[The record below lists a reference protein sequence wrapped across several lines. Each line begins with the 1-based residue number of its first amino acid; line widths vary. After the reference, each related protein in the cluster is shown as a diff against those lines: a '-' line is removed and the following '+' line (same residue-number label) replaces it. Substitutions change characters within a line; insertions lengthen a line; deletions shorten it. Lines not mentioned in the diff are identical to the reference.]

1 MRNEDKER
9 LNQQTQ
15 KKYLF
20 QRLIKGCKA
29 VWENTIHKI
38 ILIAFYPIAILTWY
52 LFKSNLGLE
61 DIPLISPVFIVLVD
75 LMLPALLIGVTFVM
89 LILFGTPYGFNK
101 TSNEF
106 QRIGMTN
113 SAGEVPMLLTRT
125 QDKRHSNV
133 EILEFDA
140 VGIPVTEWEKERGYI
155 EAALNVNIVKII
167 EGRNKRR
174 ILLHVVPADNG
185 LPDFIEWNDSYLT
198 GDDSILILGKSQLG
212 MESVDL
218 SKIPHILLGGST
230 GSGKSILLK
239 VLLVQSLKKNAIVSI
254 ADFKGGVDFP
264 RIWHDKCKMC
274 FDEDT
279 LLTLLT
285 ELTYEL
291 EHRKK
296 LFRDTGCANISDY
309 NKRSAV
315 PLQRHIFACDEV
327 AEVLD
332 KAGLTKEQKERI
344 GLIENRLSIIARQ
357 GRAFGIHLILA
368 TQRPD
373 ANILSGQIRNNID
386 YRVCGRADTILSQI
400 ILDNITAAE
409 QIPKHKAG
417 RFILHD
423 GMVFQGFWVDETNIF
438 KEGGTP

>member
-52 LFKSNLGLE
+52 MFKSNLGLE
-61 DIPLISPVFIVLVD
+61 DIPLISPVLFVLVD
-75 LMLPALLIGVTFVM
+75 LMLPALLIGGTFFI

-185 LPDFIEWNDSYLT
+185 LPDFIEWNDSYLIE
-198 GDDSILILGKSQLG
+198 DDSTLILGKSQLG
-212 MESVDL
+212 LESVDL

-264 RIWHDKCKMC
+264 KVWHDKCKMC
-274 FDEDT
+274 FDEDA

-285 ELTYEL
+285 ELTDEL
-291 EHRKK
+291 ERRKT
-296 LFRDTGCANISDY
+296 LLRDTGCANISDY

-332 KAGLTKEQKERI
+332 KTGLTKEQKERI

-386 YRVCGRADTILSQI
+386 CRVCGRADTILSQI
-400 ILDNITAAE
+400 ILDNTTAAE
-409 QIPKHKAG
+409 QIPKDKAG

-423 GMVFQGFWVDETNIF
+423 GTVFQGFWVDETNIF
-438 KEGGTP
+438 KEGGRL

>member
-15 KKYLF
+15 KKYLWL
-20 QRLIKGCKA
+20 RLVKGCKSL
-29 VWENTIHKI
+29 VQKKERIFVLWFFYPLS
-38 ILIAFYPIAILTWY
+38 ILIWY

-75 LMLPALLIGVTFVM
+75 LMLPALLIGGTFVI
-89 LILFGTPYGFNK
+89 LILFGTPRGFDK
-101 TSNEF
+101 AAGEF

-125 QDKRHSNV
+125 EDKSHSNV

-140 VGIPVTEWEKERGYI
+140 VGIPLTEWEKERGYI

-185 LPDFIEWNDSYLT
+185 LPDFIEWDDRYLT
-198 GDDSILILGKSQLG
+198 DDDSILILGKSQLG
-212 MESVDL
+212 FESVDL

-239 VLLVQSLKKNAIVSI
+239 VLLVQFLKKNAIVSI

-264 RIWHDKCKMC
+264 KVWHDKCKMC
-274 FDEDT
+274 FDEVS
-279 LLTLLT
+279 LLTLLA
-285 ELTYEL
+285 ELTDEL
-291 EHRKK
+291 ERRKT
-296 LFRDTGCANISDY
+296 LLRDTGCANLNDY
-309 NKRSAV
+309 NKQSVV

-332 KAGLTKEQKERI
+332 KTGLTKEQKERI
-344 GLIENRLSIIARQ
+344 GLIENRLSMIARQ

-386 YRVCGRADTILSQI
+386 CRVCGRADTILSQI
-400 ILDNITAAE
+400 ILDNTTASE
-409 QIPKHKAG
+409 QIPKDKAG

-423 GMVFQGFWVDETNIF
+423 GTVFQGFWVDETKI
-438 KEGGTP
+438 

>member
-9 LNQQTQ
+9 LNRQSQ
-15 KKYLF
+15 KKYF
-20 QRLIKGCKA
+20 FHRLRNGCRA
-29 VWENTIHKI
+29 VWKNTVHKI
-38 ILIAFYPIAILTWY
+38 ILIFFYPAAILIWY

-75 LMLPALLIGVTFVM
+75 LMLPALLIGGTFFI
-89 LILFGTPYGFNK
+89 LILFGTPLGFDR
-101 TSNEF
+101 TASELH
-106 QRIGMTN
+106 RIGMTN
-113 SAGEVPMLLTRT
+113 SAGEVPMLLTR
-125 QDKRHSNV
+125 QRDKKHSNV
-133 EILEFDA
+133 EILEFDG
-140 VGIPVTEWEKERGYI
+140 VGIPLTEWEKERGYI

-174 ILLHVVPADNG
+174 ILLHVVPADSG
-185 LPDFIEWNDSYLT
+185 LPDFIEWDDRYLID
-198 GDDSILILGKSQLG
+198 DDSTLILGKSQIGL
-212 MESVDL
+212 ESVDL

-239 VLLVQSLKKNAIVSI
+239 ALLVQSLKKNAIVSI

-264 RIWHDKCKMC
+264 KAWHDKCKMC
-274 FDEDT
+274 FDADT
-279 LLTLLT
+279 LLKLLT
-285 ELTYEL
+285 ELTDEL
-291 EHRKK
+291 ERRKI
-296 LFRDTGCANISDY
+296 LFRDIGCANIGDY
-309 NKRSAV
+309 NKQRAV
-315 PLQRHIFACDEV
+315 PLRRHIFACDEV

-332 KAGLTKEQKERI
+332 KTGLTKEQKERI

-386 YRVCGRADTILSQI
+386 CRVCGRADTILSQI
-400 ILDNITAAE
+400 ILDNTTAAE

-423 GMVFQGFWVDETNIF
+423 GTVFQGFWVDETNCF
-438 KEGGTP
+438 

>member
-9 LNQQTQ
+9 LNRQSQ
-15 KKYLF
+15 KKYFF
-20 QRLIKGCKA
+20 QRLINGCRA
-29 VWENTIHKI
+29 VWKSTVHKI
-38 ILIAFYPIAILTWY
+38 ILFTFYPAAILIWY

-61 DIPLISPVFIVLVD
+61 DIPLISPAFIVLVD
-75 LMLPALLIGVTFVM
+75 LMLPALLISGTFVI

-125 QDKRHSNV
+125 QDKSHSNV

-140 VGIPVTEWEKERGYI
+140 VGIPLTEWEKERGYI

-174 ILLHVVPADNG
+174 ILLHVVPADSG
-185 LPDFIEWNDSYLT
+185 LPDFIEWNDSYLID
-198 GDDSILILGKSQLG
+198 DDSTLILGKSQLG
-212 MESVDL
+212 LESVDL

-264 RIWHDKCKMC
+264 KVWHDKCKMC

-285 ELTYEL
+285 GLTDEL
-291 EHRKK
+291 ERRKT
-296 LFRDTGCANISDY
+296 LFRDTGCANIGDY
-309 NKRSAV
+309 NKHSVV

-332 KAGLTKEQKERI
+332 KTGLTKEQKERI

-386 YRVCGRADTILSQI
+386 CRVCGRADTILSQI
-400 ILDNITAAE
+400 ILDNATAAE
-409 QIPKHKAG
+409 QIPKDKAG
-417 RFILHD
+417 RFILHN
-423 GMVFQGFWVDETNIF
+423 GTVFQGFWVDDSNIF
-438 KEGGTP
+438 

>member
-1 MRNEDKER
+1 MRNEEKER
-9 LNQQTQ
+9 LSQQTQ
-15 KKYLF
+15 KRYIWLHF
-20 QRLIKGCKA
+20 ITGCRA
-29 VWENTIHKI
+29 VLQKTSCKI
-38 ILIAFYPIAILTWY
+38 ILSFFYLLSILSWVLCKDRFDPADY
-52 LFKSNLGLE
+52 
-61 DIPLISPVFIVLVD
+61 PLISPVLVAFSKLILPIVLTTGTLV
-75 LMLPALLIGVTFVM
+75 I
-89 LILFGTPYGFNK
+89 LILFGTPTGFHQ
-101 TSNEF
+101 TANELH
-106 QRIGMTN
+106 RIGMTN

-125 QDKRHSNV
+125 RDKRHNNV

-140 VGIPVTEWEKERGYI
+140 VGIPLTKWEKERGYI

-174 ILLHVVPADNG
+174 ILLHVVPADSG
-185 LPDFIEWNDSYLT
+185 LPDFIKWNDSYLT
-198 GDDSILILGKSQLG
+198 DDNSTLIFGKSQLG
-212 MESVDL
+212 LEIVDL

-264 RIWHDKCKMC
+264 RVWHDKCKMC

-285 ELTYEL
+285 ELTDEL
-291 EHRKK
+291 ERRKT
-296 LFRDTGCANISDY
+296 LLRDTECANIGDY
-309 NKRSAV
+309 NRRSAV

-332 KAGLTKEQKERI
+332 KTGLTKEQKERI

-386 YRVCGRADTILSQI
+386 CRVCGRADTILSQI
-400 ILDNITAAE
+400 ILDNTTAAE
-409 QIPKHKAG
+409 QIPKDKAG

-423 GMVFQGFWVDETNIF
+423 GTVFQGFWVDETKI
-438 KEGGTP
+438 

>member
-1 MRNEDKER
+1 MRSEDKER

-15 KKYLF
+15 KKYLWL
-20 QRLIKGCKA
+20 RLVNGCKSL
-29 VWENTIHKI
+29 VQKKERIFVLWFFYPLS
-38 ILIAFYPIAILTWY
+38 ILIWY

-75 LMLPALLIGVTFVM
+75 LMLPALLISGTFFI
-89 LILFGTPYGFNK
+89 LILFGTPRGFDR
-101 TSNEF
+101 TASELH
-106 QRIGMTN
+106 RIGMTN
-113 SAGEVPMLLTRT
+113 SAGEVPMLLSREK
-125 QDKRHSNV
+125 DKKYGNV
-133 EILEFDA
+133 EILEFDG
-140 VGIPVTEWEKERGYI
+140 VGIPLTEWEKERGYI

-174 ILLHVVPADNG
+174 ILLHVVPADSG
-185 LPDFIEWNDSYLT
+185 LPDFIEWNDNYLT
-198 GDDSILILGKSQLG
+198 DDDSTLILGKSQLG
-212 MESVDL
+212 LESVDL

-239 VLLVQSLKKNAIVSI
+239 ALLVQSLKKNAIVSI

-264 RIWHDKCKMC
+264 RVWHDKCRMC
-274 FDEDT
+274 FDEET
-279 LLTLLT
+279 LLTILT
-285 ELTYEL
+285 ELTDEL
-291 EHRKK
+291 ERRKS
-296 LFRDTGCANISDY
+296 LLREAGCANISDY
-309 NKRSAV
+309 NKQSAV

-332 KAGLTKEQKERI
+332 KTGLTKEQKERI

-386 YRVCGRADTILSQI
+386 CRVCGRADTILSQI
-400 ILDNITAAE
+400 ILDNATAAE
-409 QIPKHKAG
+409 QIPKDKAG
-417 RFILHD
+417 RFILHN
-423 GMVFQGFWVDETNIF
+423 GTVFQGFWVDDSNIF
-438 KEGGTP
+438 

>member
-52 LFKSNLGLE
+52 MFKSNLGLE
-61 DIPLISPVFIVLVD
+61 DIPLISPVLFVLVD
-75 LMLPALLIGVTFVM
+75 LMLPALLIGGTFFI

-185 LPDFIEWNDSYLT
+185 LPDFIEWNDSYLIE
-198 GDDSILILGKSQLG
+198 DDSTLILGKSQLG
-212 MESVDL
+212 LESVDL

-264 RIWHDKCKMC
+264 KVWHDKCKMC
-274 FDEDT
+274 FDEDA

-285 ELTYEL
+285 ELTDEL
-291 EHRKK
+291 ERRKT
-296 LFRDTGCANISDY
+296 LLRDTGCANISDY

-332 KAGLTKEQKERI
+332 KTGLTKEQKERI
-344 GLIENRLSIIARQ
+344 GLIENRLSMIARQ

-386 YRVCGRADTILSQI
+386 CRVCGRADTILSQI
-400 ILDNITAAE
+400 ILDNTTAAE
-409 QIPKHKAG
+409 QIPKDKSG

-423 GMVFQGFWVDETNIF
+423 GTVFQGFWVDDMKF
-438 KEGGTP
+438 

>member
-1 MRNEDKER
+1 MRYEDKER
-9 LNQQTQ
+9 LNRQTQ
-15 KKYLF
+15 KKYF
-20 QRLIKGCKA
+20 FHRLRNGCRA
-29 VWENTIHKI
+29 VWKNTVHKI
-38 ILIAFYPIAILTWY
+38 ILIFLYPAAILIWY
-52 LFKSNLGLE
+52 LFKNNLGLE

-75 LMLPALLIGVTFVM
+75 LMLPALLIGGTFFI

-113 SAGEVPMLLTRT
+113 SAGEVPILLTRT

-140 VGIPVTEWEKERGYI
+140 VGIPLTEWEKDRRYI

-167 EGRNKRR
+167 EGSNKRR
-174 ILLHVVPADNG
+174 ILLHVVSADSG
-185 LPDFIEWNDSYLT
+185 LPDFIEWDDHYLT
-198 GDDSILILGKSQLG
+198 DDDSTLILGKSQLG
-212 MESVDL
+212 LESVDL

-264 RIWHDKCKMC
+264 KVWHDKCKMC

-285 ELTYEL
+285 ELTDEL
-291 EHRKK
+291 ERRKT
-296 LFRDTGCANISDY
+296 LFRDTGYANISDY
-309 NKRSAV
+309 NKHSAV

-332 KAGLTKEQKERI
+332 KTGLTKEQKERI
-344 GLIENRLSIIARQ
+344 GLIENRLSMIARQ

-386 YRVCGRADTILSQI
+386 CRVCGRADTILSQI
-400 ILDNITAAE
+400 ILDNTIASE

-423 GMVFQGFWVDETNIF
+423 GTVFQGFWVDESNIF
-438 KEGGTP
+438 

>member
-20 QRLIKGCKA
+20 QRLVKGCKA
-29 VWENTIHKI
+29 VWENTVHKI
-38 ILIAFYPIAILTWY
+38 ILIAFYPTAILGWY

-61 DIPLISPVFIVLVD
+61 DIPLVSPVLFVLVD
-75 LMLPALLIGVTFVM
+75 LMLPALLIGGTLVI

-125 QDKRHSNV
+125 RDKRHSNV

-140 VGIPVTEWEKERGYI
+140 VGIPLTEWEKERGYI

-174 ILLHVVPADNG
+174 ILLHVVSADSG

-198 GDDSILILGKSQLG
+198 DDDSTLILGKSQLG
-212 MESVDL
+212 LESVDL

-239 VLLVQSLKKNAIVSI
+239 VLLVQSLKKNAIISI

-264 RIWHDKCKMC
+264 RVWHDKCKMC

-279 LLTLLT
+279 LLKLLT
-285 ELTYEL
+285 ELTDEL
-291 EHRKK
+291 ERRKT

-332 KAGLTKEQKERI
+332 KTGLTKEQKEII

-386 YRVCGRADTILSQI
+386 CRVCGRADTILSQI
-400 ILDNITAAE
+400 ILDNTTAAE

-423 GMVFQGFWVDETNIF
+423 GTVFQGFWVNETNIF
-438 KEGGTP
+438 KEGGRL

>member
-20 QRLIKGCKA
+20 QRLVKGCKT
-29 VWENTIHKI
+29 VWDNIAHKI
-38 ILIAFYPIAILTWY
+38 ILIAFYPAAILIWY
-52 LFKSNLGLE
+52 LFKSGLGLE
-61 DIPLISPVFIVLVD
+61 DIPLVSPVLFVLVD
-75 LMLPALLIGVTFVM
+75 LMLPALLIGGTLII

-101 TSNEF
+101 TSSEF

-140 VGIPVTEWEKERGYI
+140 VGIPLTEWEKERGYI

-174 ILLHVVPADNG
+174 ILLHVVPADSG
-185 LPDFIEWNDSYLT
+185 LPDFIEWNDSYLID
-198 GDDSILILGKSQLG
+198 DDSTLILGKSQLG
-212 MESVDL
+212 LESVDL

-254 ADFKGGVDFP
+254 SDFKGGVDFP
-264 RIWHDKCKMC
+264 RIWHEKCKMC

-285 ELTYEL
+285 ELTDEL
-291 EHRKK
+291 ERRKT
-296 LFRDTGCANISDY
+296 LFRDTGCANIGDY
-309 NKRSAV
+309 NKQSAV

-332 KAGLTKEQKERI
+332 KTGLTKEQKERI
-344 GLIENRLSIIARQ
+344 GLIESRLSIIARQ

-386 YRVCGRADTILSQI
+386 CRVCGRADTILSQI
-400 ILDNITAAE
+400 ILDNTTAAE

-423 GMVFQGFWVDETNIF
+423 GTVFQGFWVDETNIF
-438 KEGGTP
+438 KEGGRL

>member
-52 LFKSNLGLE
+52 MFKSNLGLE
-61 DIPLISPVFIVLVD
+61 DIPLISPVLFVLVD
-75 LMLPALLIGVTFVM
+75 LMLPALLIGGTLII

-101 TSNEF
+101 TSSEF

-125 QDKRHSNV
+125 QDKRHSNM

-140 VGIPVTEWEKERGYI
+140 VGIPLTEWEKERGYI

-174 ILLHVVPADNG
+174 ILLHVVPADSG
-185 LPDFIEWNDSYLT
+185 LPDFIEWNDGYLID
-198 GDDSILILGKSQLG
+198 DDSTLILGKSQLG
-212 MESVDL
+212 LESVDL

-264 RIWHDKCKMC
+264 KIWHDKCKMC

-285 ELTYEL
+285 ELTDEL
-291 EHRKK
+291 ERRKK
-296 LFRDTGCANISDY
+296 LFRDTGCANIGDY

-315 PLQRHIFACDEV
+315 PLQRHIFACDEI

-332 KAGLTKEQKERI
+332 KTGLTKEQKERI

-386 YRVCGRADTILSQI
+386 CRVCGRADTILSQI
-400 ILDNITAAE
+400 ILDNTTAAE

-423 GMVFQGFWVDETNIF
+423 GTVFQGFWVDETNIF

>member
-9 LNQQTQ
+9 LNRQSQ
-15 KKYLF
+15 KKYF
-20 QRLIKGCKA
+20 FHRLRNGCRA
-29 VWENTIHKI
+29 VWKSTVHKI
-38 ILIAFYPIAILTWY
+38 ILFTFYPAAILIWY
-52 LFKSNLGLE
+52 LFKNNLGLE

-75 LMLPALLIGVTFVM
+75 LMLPALLIGGTFVI

-113 SAGEVPMLLTRT
+113 SAGEVPMLLSREK
-125 QDKRHSNV
+125 DKKYGNV

-140 VGIPVTEWEKERGYI
+140 VGIPLTEWEKERGYI

-167 EGRNKRR
+167 EGKNKRR
-174 ILLHVVPADNG
+174 ILLRVVPADSG

-198 GDDSILILGKSQLG
+198 DDDSTLILGKSQLG
-212 MESVDL
+212 LERVDL

-239 VLLVQSLKKNAIVSI
+239 VLLVQSLKKNAIVSL

-264 RIWHDKCKMC
+264 RIWHNKCKMC
-274 FDEDT
+274 FDEEI
-279 LLTLLT
+279 LLTILT
-285 ELTYEL
+285 ELTDEL
-291 EHRKK
+291 QRRKA
-296 LFRDTGCANISDY
+296 LFREAGCANISEY
-309 NKRSAV
+309 NKHSAV

-332 KAGLTKEQKERI
+332 KTGLTKEQKERI
-344 GLIENRLSIIARQ
+344 GLIENRLSMIARQ

-386 YRVCGRADTILSQI
+386 CRVCGRADTILSKI
-400 ILDNITAAE
+400 ILDNTSAAE
-409 QIPKHKAG
+409 QIPKDKAG

-423 GMVFQGFWVDETNIF
+423 GTVFQGFWINEIDIL
-438 KEGGTP
+438 

>member
-29 VWENTIHKI
+29 VWENTVHKI

-52 LFKSNLGLE
+52 LFKSNLSLE
-61 DIPLISPVFIVLVD
+61 DIPLISPVLFVLVD
-75 LMLPALLIGVTFVM
+75 LMLPALLIGGTLVI

-125 QDKRHSNV
+125 RDKRHSNV

-140 VGIPVTEWEKERGYI
+140 VGIPLTEWENDRGYI

-174 ILLHVVPADNG
+174 ILLHIVSADSG
-185 LPDFIEWNDSYLT
+185 LPDFIEWDDRYLT
-198 GDDSILILGKSQLG
+198 DDDSTLILGKSQLG
-212 MESVDL
+212 LESVDL

-264 RIWHDKCKMC
+264 RVWHDKCKMC

-279 LLTLLT
+279 LLKLLT
-285 ELTYEL
+285 ELTDEL
-291 EHRKK
+291 ERRKT
-296 LFRDTGCANISDY
+296 LLRDTGCANINDY

-327 AEVLD
+327 AEMLD
-332 KAGLTKEQKERI
+332 KTGLTKEQKERI

-386 YRVCGRADTILSQI
+386 CRVCGRADTILSQI
-400 ILDNITAAE
+400 ILDNTTAAE
-409 QIPKHKAG
+409 QIPKQKAG

-423 GMVFQGFWVDETNIF
+423 GTVFQGFWVNETNIF
-438 KEGGTP
+438 KEGGRL

>member
-20 QRLIKGCKA
+20 QRLVKGCKT
-29 VWENTIHKI
+29 VWDNIAHKI
-38 ILIAFYPIAILTWY
+38 ILIAFYPAAILIWY
-52 LFKSNLGLE
+52 LFKSGLGLE
-61 DIPLISPVFIVLVD
+61 DIPLVSPVLFVLVD
-75 LMLPALLIGVTFVM
+75 LMLPALLIGGTLII

-101 TSNEF
+101 TSSEF

-125 QDKRHSNV
+125 QDKRHSNM

-140 VGIPVTEWEKERGYI
+140 VGIPLTEWEKERGYI

-174 ILLHVVPADNG
+174 ILLHVVPADSG
-185 LPDFIEWNDSYLT
+185 LPDFIEWNDGYLID
-198 GDDSILILGKSQLG
+198 DDSTLILGKSQLG
-212 MESVDL
+212 LESVDL

-239 VLLVQSLKKNAIVSI
+239 VLLVQSLKKNIIVSI

-264 RIWHDKCKMC
+264 RVWHDKCKMC
-274 FDEDT
+274 FDENT

-285 ELTYEL
+285 ELTDEL
-291 EHRKK
+291 ERRKT
-296 LFRDTGCANISDY
+296 LFRDTGSANIGDY

-315 PLQRHIFACDEV
+315 SLRRHIFACDEV

-332 KAGLTKEQKERI
+332 KTGLTKEQKERI

-386 YRVCGRADTILSQI
+386 CRVCGRADTILSQI
-400 ILDNITAAE
+400 ILDNTTAAE

-423 GMVFQGFWVDETNIF
+423 GTVFQGFWVDEINIF
-438 KEGGTP
+438 KEGGTL

>member
-9 LNQQTQ
+9 LNRQSQ
-15 KKYLF
+15 KKYF
-20 QRLIKGCKA
+20 FHRLRNGCRA
-29 VWENTIHKI
+29 VWKNTVHKI
-38 ILIAFYPIAILTWY
+38 ILIVFYPAAILIWY

-61 DIPLISPVFIVLVD
+61 DMPLISPAFIVLVD
-75 LMLPALLIGVTFVM
+75 LMLPALLIGGTFLI
-89 LILFGTPYGFNK
+89 LILFGTPYGFNQ

-125 QDKRHSNV
+125 RDKRHSNV

-140 VGIPVTEWEKERGYI
+140 VGIPLTEWEKERGYI

-185 LPDFIEWNDSYLT
+185 LPDFIEWNDSYLIE
-198 GDDSILILGKSQLG
+198 DDSTLILGKSQLG
-212 MESVDL
+212 LESVDL

-264 RIWHDKCKMC
+264 RAWHDKCKMC

-279 LLTLLT
+279 LLALLT
-285 ELTYEL
+285 ELTDEL
-291 EHRKK
+291 GRRKT

-332 KAGLTKEQKERI
+332 KTGLTKEQKERI
-344 GLIENRLSIIARQ
+344 GLIESRLSIIARQ

-386 YRVCGRADTILSQI
+386 CRVCGRADTILSQI
-400 ILDNITAAE
+400 ILDNTTAAE

-423 GMVFQGFWVDETNIF
+423 GTVFQGFWVDETNIF
-438 KEGGTP
+438 KEGGRL

>member
-9 LNQQTQ
+9 LNWQSQ
-15 KKYLF
+15 KKYF
-20 QRLIKGCKA
+20 FHRLANGCKA
-29 VWENTIHKI
+29 VWEKTVHKI
-38 ILIAFYPIAILTWY
+38 ILIVFYPAAILTWY

-61 DIPLISPVFIVLVD
+61 DIPLISPAFIVLVD
-75 LMLPALLIGVTFVM
+75 LMLPALLVGGTFFI
-89 LILFGTPYGFNK
+89 LILFGTPRGFDR

-106 QRIGMTN
+106 RRIGMTN
-113 SAGEVPMLLTRT
+113 SAGEVPMLLSREK
-125 QDKRHSNV
+125 DKKYGNM
-133 EILEFDA
+133 EILEFDD
-140 VGIPVTEWEKERGYI
+140 VGIPLTEWEKERGYI
-155 EAALNVNIVKII
+155 ETALNMNIVKII

-174 ILLHVVPADNG
+174 ILLHVVPADSG

-198 GDDSILILGKSQLG
+198 DDDSTLILGKSQLG
-212 MESVDL
+212 LERVDL

-239 VLLVQSLKKNAIVSI
+239 VLLVQSLKKKAIVSI

-264 RIWHDKCKMC
+264 RVWHDKCKIC

-279 LLTLLT
+279 LLKLLT
-285 ELTYEL
+285 ELTNEL
-291 EHRKK
+291 QQRKT
-296 LFRDTGCANISDY
+296 LFREIGCANISNY
-309 NKRSAV
+309 NKHSAV

-332 KAGLTKEQKERI
+332 KTGLTKEQKERI
-344 GLIENRLSIIARQ
+344 GLIENRLSMIARQ

-386 YRVCGRADTILSQI
+386 CRVCGRADTILSQI
-400 ILDNITAAE
+400 ILDNTTAAE
-409 QIPKHKAG
+409 QIPKDKAG

-423 GMVFQGFWVDETNIF
+423 GTVFQGFWVDETKI
-438 KEGGTP
+438 

>member
-9 LNQQTQ
+9 LNRQSQ
-15 KKYLF
+15 KKYF
-20 QRLIKGCKA
+20 FHRLRNGCRA

-38 ILIAFYPIAILTWY
+38 IMIFFYPAAILIWY
-52 LFKSNLGLE
+52 LFKSNLSLE

-75 LMLPALLIGVTFVM
+75 LMLPALLISGTFVI

-113 SAGEVPMLLTRT
+113 SAGEVPMLLSREK
-125 QDKRHSNV
+125 DKKYGNM
-133 EILEFDA
+133 EILEFDD
-140 VGIPVTEWEKERGYI
+140 VGIPLTEWEKERGYI
-155 EAALNVNIVKII
+155 ETALNMNIVKII

-174 ILLHVVPADNG
+174 ILLHIVPADSG
-185 LPDFIEWNDSYLT
+185 LPDFIEWDDRYLT
-198 GDDSILILGKSQLG
+198 DDDSTLILGKSQLG
-212 MESVDL
+212 LKSVDL

-264 RIWHDKCKMC
+264 RIWHNKCKMC
-274 FDEDT
+274 FDEEI
-279 LLTLLT
+279 LLTILT
-285 ELTYEL
+285 ELTDEL
-291 EHRKK
+291 QRRKA
-296 LFRDTGCANISDY
+296 LFREAGCANISEY
-309 NKRSAV
+309 NKHGAV

-332 KAGLTKEQKERI
+332 KTGLTKEQKERI
-344 GLIENRLSIIARQ
+344 GLIENRLSMIARQ

-386 YRVCGRADTILSQI
+386 CRVCGRADTILSQI
-400 ILDNITAAE
+400 ILDNATAAE
-409 QIPKHKAG
+409 QIPKDKAG
-417 RFILHD
+417 RFILHN
-423 GMVFQGFWVDETNIF
+423 GTVFQGFWVDDSNIF
-438 KEGGTP
+438 

>member
-9 LNQQTQ
+9 LNRQSQ
-15 KKYLF
+15 KKYF
-20 QRLIKGCKA
+20 FHRLRNGCKA
-29 VWENTIHKI
+29 VWEKTVHKI
-38 ILIAFYPIAILTWY
+38 ILIAFYPASILIWY

-75 LMLPALLIGVTFVM
+75 LMLPALLIGGTFVI
-89 LILFGTPYGFNK
+89 LILFGTPYGFNQ

-125 QDKRHSNV
+125 HDERHSKV

-140 VGIPVTEWEKERGYI
+140 VGIPLTEWEKERGYI

-167 EGRNKRR
+167 EGRDKRR
-174 ILLHVVPADNG
+174 VLLHVVPADSG
-185 LPDFIEWNDSYLT
+185 LPDFIEWDDRYLT
-198 GDDSILILGKSQLG
+198 DDDSTLILGKSQLG
-212 MESVDL
+212 LESVDL

-264 RIWHDKCKMC
+264 KVWHDKCKMC
-274 FDEDT
+274 FDEET
-279 LLTLLT
+279 LLKILT
-285 ELTYEL
+285 ELTDEL
-291 EHRKK
+291 QRRKT
-296 LFRDTGCANISDY
+296 LFREYGCANISDY
-309 NKRSAV
+309 NKHSAV

-332 KAGLTKEQKERI
+332 KTGLTKEQKERI
-344 GLIENRLSIIARQ
+344 GLIENRLSMIARQ

-386 YRVCGRADTILSQI
+386 CRVCGRADTILSQI
-400 ILDNITAAE
+400 ILDNTTAAE
-409 QIPKHKAG
+409 QIPKDKAG
-417 RFILHD
+417 RFIRHD
-423 GMVFQGFWVDETNIF
+423 GTVFQGFWVDESNIF
-438 KEGGTP
+438 

>member
-1 MRNEDKER
+1 MRNEDKEQ

-15 KKYLF
+15 KRYIWLRF
-20 QRLIKGCKA
+20 ITGCRA
-29 VWENTIHKI
+29 VLQKTSCKI
-38 ILIAFYPIAILTWY
+38 ILSFFYLLSILIWVLCKDRFDPADY
-52 LFKSNLGLE
+52 
-61 DIPLISPVFIVLVD
+61 PLISPVLVAFSKLILPIVLTTGTLV
-75 LMLPALLIGVTFVM
+75 I
-89 LILFGTPYGFNK
+89 LILFGTPTGFHQ
-101 TSNEF
+101 TANELH
-106 QRIGMTN
+106 RIGMTN

-125 QDKRHSNV
+125 QDKRYSNM

-140 VGIPVTEWEKERGYI
+140 VGIPLTEWEKERGYI

-174 ILLHVVPADNG
+174 ILLHVVPADSG
-185 LPDFIEWNDSYLT
+185 LPDFIEWNDGYLT
-198 GDDSILILGKSQLG
+198 DDDSTLILGKSQLG
-212 MESVDL
+212 LESVDL

-239 VLLVQSLKKNAIVSI
+239 ALLVQSLKKNAIVNI

-264 RIWHDKCKMC
+264 RVWHDKCKMC

-285 ELTYEL
+285 ELTNEL
-291 EHRKK
+291 ERRKT
-296 LFRDTGCANISDY
+296 LFRDTGCANIGDY
-309 NKRSAV
+309 NKHSAV

-332 KAGLTKEQKERI
+332 KTGLTKEQKERI
-344 GLIENRLSIIARQ
+344 GLIENRLSMIARQ

-386 YRVCGRADTILSQI
+386 CRVCGRADTILSQI
-400 ILDNITAAE
+400 ILDSTAAAE
-409 QIPKHKAG
+409 QIPKDKAG

-423 GMVFQGFWVDETNIF
+423 GTVFQGFWVDETKI
-438 KEGGTP
+438 

>member
-15 KKYLF
+15 KRYIWLRF
-20 QRLIKGCKA
+20 ITGCRA
-29 VWENTIHKI
+29 VLQKTSCKI
-38 ILIAFYPIAILTWY
+38 ILSFFYLLSILIWV
-52 LFKSNLGLE
+52 LFK
-61 DIPLISPVFIVLVD
+61 DRFDPADYPLISPVLVAFSKLILPIVLTTGTLV
-75 LMLPALLIGVTFVM
+75 I
-89 LILFGTPYGFNK
+89 LILFGTPTGFHQTANDLH
-101 TSNEF
+101 
-106 QRIGMTN
+106 RIGMTN

-125 QDKRHSNV
+125 QDKRHSNM

-140 VGIPVTEWEKERGYI
+140 VGIPLTEWEKERGYI

-174 ILLHVVPADNG
+174 ILLHVVPADSG

-198 GDDSILILGKSQLG
+198 DDDSTLILGKSQLG
-212 MESVDL
+212 LESVDL

-239 VLLVQSLKKNAIVSI
+239 VLLVQSLKKNSIVSI

-264 RIWHDKCKMC
+264 RVWHDKCKMC

-279 LLTLLT
+279 LLKILT
-285 ELTYEL
+285 ELTDEL
-291 EHRKK
+291 QHRKT
-296 LFRDTGCANISDY
+296 LFREAGCANISDY
-309 NKRSAV
+309 NKQSAV

-332 KAGLTKEQKERI
+332 KTGLTKEQRERI

-386 YRVCGRADTILSQI
+386 CRVCGRADTILSQI
-400 ILDNITAAE
+400 ILDNTAAAE
-409 QIPKHKAG
+409 QIPKNKAG

-423 GMVFQGFWVDETNIF
+423 GTAFQGFWVDETKI
-438 KEGGTP
+438 

>member
-1 MRNEDKER
+1 MRTEDKER
-9 LNQQTQ
+9 LNQQTR
-15 KKYLF
+15 KKYF
-20 QRLIKGCKA
+20 FHRLRNGCRA
-29 VWENTIHKI
+29 VWKNTAHKI
-38 ILIAFYPIAILTWY
+38 ILFTFYPTAILTWY
-52 LFKSNLGLE
+52 LFKNNLGLE

-75 LMLPALLIGVTFVM
+75 LMLPALLIGGTFFI
-89 LILFGTPYGFNK
+89 LILFGTPRGFDR
-101 TSNEF
+101 TASELH
-106 QRIGMTN
+106 RIGMTN

-140 VGIPVTEWEKERGYI
+140 VGIPLTEWEKERGYI

-174 ILLHVVPADNG
+174 ILLHVVPADSG

-198 GDDSILILGKSQLG
+198 NDDSTLILGKSQLG
-212 MESVDL
+212 LESVDL
-218 SKIPHILLGGST
+218 SKIPHIMLGGST

-239 VLLVQSLKKNAIVSI
+239 ILLVQSLKKNAIISI

-274 FDEDT
+274 FDEET
-279 LLTLLT
+279 LLPILT
-285 ELTYEL
+285 ELTEEL
-291 EHRKK
+291 QRRKT
-296 LFRDTGCANISDY
+296 LFRGTGCANISDY
-309 NKRSAV
+309 NKQSAI

-332 KAGLTKEQKERI
+332 KTGLTKEQKERI

-386 YRVCGRADTILSQI
+386 CRVCGRADTILSQI
-400 ILDNITAAE
+400 ILDNTTAAE
-409 QIPKHKAG
+409 QIPKDKAG

-423 GMVFQGFWVDETNIF
+423 GTVFQGFWVDETKF
-438 KEGGTP
+438 

>member
-9 LNQQTQ
+9 LNRQSQ
-15 KKYLF
+15 KKYF
-20 QRLIKGCKA
+20 FHRLINGCRA
-29 VWENTIHKI
+29 VWENTVHKI
-38 ILIAFYPIAILTWY
+38 ILVFFYPIAILIWY

-75 LMLPALLIGVTFVM
+75 LMLPALLIGGTLII

-101 TSNEF
+101 TSSEF

-125 QDKRHSNV
+125 HDKRHSNM

-140 VGIPVTEWEKERGYI
+140 VGIPLTEWEKERGYI

-174 ILLHVVPADNG
+174 ILLHVVPADSG
-185 LPDFIEWNDSYLT
+185 LPDFIEWNDGYLID
-198 GDDSILILGKSQLG
+198 DDSTLILGKSQLG
-212 MESVDL
+212 LESVDL

-239 VLLVQSLKKNAIVSI
+239 VLLVQSLKKNIIVSI

-264 RIWHDKCKMC
+264 RVWHDKCKMC
-274 FDEDT
+274 FDENT

-285 ELTYEL
+285 ELTDEL
-291 EHRKK
+291 ERRKT
-296 LFRDTGCANISDY
+296 LFRDTGSANIGDY

-315 PLQRHIFACDEV
+315 PLRRHIFACDEV

-332 KAGLTKEQKERI
+332 KTGLTKEQKERI

-386 YRVCGRADTILSQI
+386 CRVCGRADTILSQI
-400 ILDNITAAE
+400 ILDNTTAAE

-423 GMVFQGFWVDETNIF
+423 GTVFQGFWVDETNIF

>member
-9 LNQQTQ
+9 LNQKTQ
-15 KKYLF
+15 KKYF
-20 QRLIKGCKA
+20 FHRLANGCKT

-38 ILIAFYPIAILTWY
+38 ILIAFYPTAILTWY
-52 LFKSNLGLE
+52 LFKFNLGLE

-75 LMLPALLIGVTFVM
+75 LMLPALLIGGTFAI

-125 QDKRHSNV
+125 QDKKHSNV

-140 VGIPVTEWEKERGYI
+140 VGIPLTEWEKDRGYI
-155 EAALNVNIVKII
+155 EVALNVNIVKII

-174 ILLHVVPADNG
+174 ILLHVVPADSG

-198 GDDSILILGKSQLG
+198 DDDSTLILGKSQLG
-212 MESVDL
+212 LESVDL

-264 RIWHDKCKMC
+264 RVWHDKCKIC

-285 ELTYEL
+285 ELTDEL
-291 EHRKK
+291 ERRKT
-296 LFRDTGCANISDY
+296 LFRDTECANIGDY
-309 NKRSAV
+309 NKQSAV

-332 KAGLTKEQKERI
+332 KTGLTKERKERI

-386 YRVCGRADTILSQI
+386 CRVCGRADTILSQI
-400 ILDNITAAE
+400 ILDNTTAAE
-409 QIPKHKAG
+409 QIPKDKAG

-423 GMVFQGFWVDETNIF
+423 GTVFQGFWVDENNIF
-438 KEGGTP
+438 

>member
-20 QRLIKGCKA
+20 QRLVKGCKA
-29 VWENTIHKI
+29 VWENTVHKI
-38 ILIAFYPIAILTWY
+38 ILIAFYPITILTWY

-61 DIPLISPVFIVLVD
+61 DIPLVSPVLFVLVD
-75 LMLPALLIGVTFVM
+75 LMLPALLIGGTLVI

-174 ILLHVVPADNG
+174 ILLHVVPADSG
-185 LPDFIEWNDSYLT
+185 LPDFIEWNDRYLT
-198 GDDSILILGKSQLG
+198 DDNSTLILGKSQLG
-212 MESVDL
+212 LESVDL

-264 RIWHDKCKMC
+264 KVWHDKCKMC

-285 ELTYEL
+285 ELTDEL
-291 EHRKK
+291 ERRKT

-309 NKRSAV
+309 NKHSAA

-332 KAGLTKEQKERI
+332 KTGLTKEQKERI

-386 YRVCGRADTILSQI
+386 CRVCGRADTILSQI
-400 ILDNITAAE
+400 ILNNTAAAE

-423 GMVFQGFWVDETNIF
+423 GTVFQGFWIDETNCF
-438 KEGGTP
+438 

>member
-1 MRNEDKER
+1 MRYEDKER

-15 KKYLF
+15 KRYVWL
-20 QRLIKGCKA
+20 RLKNGFCNLIRKTSCKL
-29 VWENTIHKI
+29 VLIWFYFFS
-38 ILIAFYPIAILTWY
+38 ILIWL
-52 LFKSNLGLE
+52 LFK
-61 DIPLISPVFIVLVD
+61 DRFDPADYPLISPVFVAFLKLILPIVLITGTLV
-75 LMLPALLIGVTFVM
+75 I
-89 LILFGTPYGFNK
+89 LILFGTPRGFGK
-101 TSNEF
+101 TNGELH
-106 QRIGMTN
+106 RIGMTN
-113 SAGEVPMLLTRT
+113 SAGEVPILLKREW
-125 QDKRHSNV
+125 DKKHSNV
-133 EILEFDA
+133 EILEFDDM
-140 VGIPVTEWEKERGYI
+140 GIPILVWEKERGYI
-155 EAALNVNIVKII
+155 EAALNVNIVKIT
-167 EGRNKRR
+167 EGKNKRR

-185 LPDFIEWNDSYLT
+185 LPDFFEWDDRYLT
-198 GDDSILILGKSQLG
+198 DDDSTLVFGKSQLG
-212 MESVDL
+212 LESVDL

-264 RIWHDKCKMC
+264 RVWHDKCKTC

-285 ELTYEL
+285 ELTDEL
-291 EHRKK
+291 GRRKT
-296 LFRDTGCANISDY
+296 LFRDIGCANIGDY
-309 NKRSAV
+309 NKHSAV

-332 KAGLTKEQKERI
+332 KTGLTKEQKERI

-386 YRVCGRADTILSQI
+386 CRVCGRADTILSQI
-400 ILDNITAAE
+400 ILDNTTAAE
-409 QIPKHKAG
+409 QIPKDKAG

-423 GMVFQGFWVDETNIF
+423 GTVFQGFWIDEIDIL
-438 KEGGTP
+438 